1 MYRKSKDSVGKPTK
15 CSLSLFRVILPVI
28 NEKFEKNDVTVL
40 EIGKPVSLNTR
51 HRGRFSR
58 CQVLKYDLKFMKMA
72 SKVSPK
78 AGKWGFQSIFG
89 RGSTPNFGKKSC
101 QIVPR
106 QIHEIFF
113 GRGLAIQNK
122 SSDTKQK

>member
-1 MYRKSKDSVGKPTK
+1 
-15 CSLSLFRVILPVI
+15 
-28 NEKFEKNDVTVL
+28 
-40 EIGKPVSLNTR
+40 
-51 HRGRFSR
+51 
-58 CQVLKYDLKFMKMA
+58 MKMV

-106 QIHEIFF
+106 QIHEIFSVEVWRF
-113 GRGLAIQNK
+113 KTNLPIRN
-122 SSDTKQK
+122 SDLDFKTKPELEALELKLGYKKFFCTHHNQFTWS